1 MKILMFGIA
10 LFLATGTPGQ
20 SARNYYDE
28 LYKAAGLDRMADQY
42 VCFDDDPAL
51 ETFFIFAKSDTLKQF
66 LSDNGGYEKLPA
78 KSKEALQK
86 GFLTVRQYDKGVPL
100 SIESSYTKDEGSSW
114 LGEIAYLPQGK
125 TPVRMRFELSWQTL
139 RYKRSLEFLNA
150 NHTMKSQVSRYG
162 RCEEIS
168 PAVQQKGD

>member
-78 KSKEALQK
+78 KSKRPCKK
-86 GFLTVRQYDKGVPL
+86 GFSPFVNMTRAYRFPPSPHTPKM
-100 SIESSYTKDEGSSW
+100 KAR
-114 LGEIAYLPQGK
+114 LG
-125 TPVRMRFELSWQTL
+125 
-139 RYKRSLEFLNA
+139 
-150 NHTMKSQVSRYG
+150 
-162 RCEEIS
+162 
-168 PAVQQKGD
+168 